1 MTIIRRVGVFV
12 GLGLL
17 ATALVYVIAFAYV
30 ARASRQDYRGPT
42 DAIVVLGA
50 AQYDGRPSPVLQA
63 RLDHAL
69 ALYRQDIAPQ
79 IVLTGGIGAGDT
91 ASEAVV
97 GQRYLLSR
105 HVPPEVLVVRP
116 QGRSTEASIRSVAD
130 WMRQEGQQS
139 ILLVSDPFHMARLRL
154 EARRMG
160 IEAHTSPTRTSP
172 ISQSFQREIA
182 YFASEALKIPIA
194 WLRSW

>member
-79 IVLTGGIGAGDT
+79 IVLTGGIDPIGGGLDET
-91 ASEAVV
+91 
-97 GQRYLLSR
+97 G
-105 HVPPEVLVVRP
+105 RP
-116 QGRSTEASIRSVAD
+116 AE
-130 WMRQEGQQS
+130 
-139 ILLVSDPFHMARLRL
+139 H
-154 EARRMG
+154 
-160 IEAHTSPTRTSP
+160 SPR
-172 ISQSFQREIA
+172 
-182 YFASEALKIPIA
+182 
-194 WLRSW
+194 

>member
-1 MTIIRRVGVFV
+1 M

-69 ALYRQDIAPQ
+69 ALYRQAIAPQ

-105 HVPPEVLVVRP
+105 NVPPEVLVVRP
-116 QGRSTEASIRSVAD
+116 QGRSTEASVRSVAD

-172 ISQSFQREIA
+172 ISQNSRREVA

>member
-1 MTIIRRVGVFV
+1 M

-17 ATALVYVIAFAYV
+17 ATALVYVMAFAYV
-30 ARASRQDYRGPT
+30 AGASRQDHRGPA

-50 AQYDGRPSPVLQA
+50 AQYDGRPSPVLQS

-69 ALYRQDIAPQ
+69 ALYQQGVAPW

-97 GQRYLLSR
+97 GQRYLVAR
-105 HVPPEVLVVRP
+105 NVPPEVLVVRP
-116 QGRSTEASIRSVAD
+116 EGRSTEASIRSVAD
-130 WMRQEGQQS
+130 WMKQEGQRR
-139 ILLVSDPFHMARLRL
+139 ILFVSDPFHMARLRL

-160 IEAHTSPTRTSP
+160 IEAYTSPTRTSP
-172 ISQSFQREIA
+172 ISQNFRREVT